1 MDFYFSRCISHHLMI
16 RRTILFER
24 AITVL
29 RQAWATIVQLVT
41 QPGRHD
47 LTGSVLVISIL
58 VGPLWARPVTAQV
71 GTSAAEQV
79 LCGEGINTAQWITIG
94 LGLISAFFIFKFLLR
109 VMLGLDII
117 HRTEHIGADGIR
129 RTDATPK
136 QGKKKARGGF
146 YSLAAALLP
155 VFVPPLLAVAG
166 IDAVSCLL
174 P

>member
-1 MDFYFSRCISHHLMI
+1 MTHL
-16 RRTILFER
+16 TTLFTQVR
-24 AITVL
+24 TVL
-29 RQAWATIVQLVT
+29 RRAWAAIVQLVV
-41 QPGRHD
+41 QPGRYD
-47 LTGSVLVISIL
+47 LALSVVGTSIL
-58 VGPLWARPVTAQV
+58 VGPLWTTPVTAQV

-94 LGLISAFFIFKFLLR
+94 LGLISAFFILKFLLR

-155 VFVPPLLAVAG
+155 VFVPPVLAIAG
-166 IDAVSCLL
+166 IDVVSCLF